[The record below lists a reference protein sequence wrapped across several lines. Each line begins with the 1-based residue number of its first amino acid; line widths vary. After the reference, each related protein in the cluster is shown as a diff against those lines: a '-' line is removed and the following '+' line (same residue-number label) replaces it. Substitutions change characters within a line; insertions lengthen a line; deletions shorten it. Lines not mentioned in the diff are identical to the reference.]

1 MIITII
7 KKIIIITIIVVI
19 EMIIVITVI
28 IVMMMIIIITIIRMY
43 VWVEI
48 TLCLHDTR
56 RSKYCIK
63 YLSSMTNDGNI
74 LPIVV

>member
-1 MIITII
+1 
-7 KKIIIITIIVVI
+7 
-19 EMIIVITVI
+19 
-28 IVMMMIIIITIIRMY
+28 MMMIIIITIIRMY